1 MSSILVLVHS
11 KKGST
16 FSLAKEICT
25 GVEKCSMAEPKLRRV
40 EELKKRNTIDPL
52 ESPYHK
58 IPVVQKKDVIDCDAL
73 IMGSPTRFGNMS
85 AELKHFVD
93 QTLDVWISGDL
104 TGKVGAVFTST
115 GSLHGGQE
123 STLISMMLPLL
134 HHGMILAG
142 IPYSEPQLSS
152 TLSGG
157 TPYGASHVSF
167 ETNKNELSKDE
178 VILAQA
184 LGERVARITK
194 KLTEK

>member
-25 GVEKCSMAEPKLRRV
+25 GVEKCSTAEPKLRRV
-40 EELKKRNTIDPL
+40 EELKKRNTDSPL
-52 ESPYHK
+52 ESPYHDT
-58 IPVVQKKDVIDCDAL
+58 PVVQKKDVIDCDAL

-115 GSLHGGQE
+115 GSMHGGQE

-134 HHGMILAG
+134 HHGMILTG

-194 KLTEK
+194 KLTET

>member
-115 GSLHGGQE
+115 GSMHGGQE

-157 TPYGASHVSF
+157 TPYGASHVSLK
-167 ETNKNELSKDE
+167 TNKIELSKDE

-194 KLTEK
+194 KLSET

>member
-40 EELKKRNTIDPL
+40 EELKKSNTDSPL
-52 ESPYHK
+52 ESPYHDT
-58 IPVVQKKDVIDCDAL
+58 PVVQKKDVIDCDAL

-115 GSLHGGQE
+115 GSMHGGQE
-123 STLISMMLPLL
+123 STLISMMLPLF

-167 ETNKNELSKDE
+167 ETNKDELSKDE

-194 KLTEK
+194 KLTET

>member
-115 GSLHGGQE
+115 GSMHGGQG

-157 TPYGASHVSF
+157 TPYGASHVSLK
-167 ETNKNELSKDE
+167 TNKIELSKDE

-194 KLTEK
+194 KLSET

>member
-1 MSSILVLVHS
+1 MPSILVLVHS

-40 EELKKRNTIDPL
+40 EELKKRNTGGHL
-52 ESPYHK
+52 ESPYHNT
-58 IPVVQKKDVIDCDAL
+58 PVVQKKDVIDCDAL

-85 AELKHFVD
+85 AELKLFVD
-93 QTLDVWISGDL
+93 QTLDIWISGDL

-115 GSLHGGQE
+115 GSMHGGQE

-178 VILAQA
+178 IILAQA

-194 KLTEK
+194 KLTET

>member
-40 EELKKRNTIDPL
+40 EELKKRNTGGHL
-52 ESPYHK
+52 ESPYHN
-58 IPVVQKKDVIDCDAL
+58 IPVVQKKDIIDCDAL

-104 TGKVGAVFTST
+104 IGKVGAVFTST
-115 GSLHGGQE
+115 GSMHGGQE

-157 TPYGASHVSF
+157 TPYGPSHVSF
-167 ETNKNELSKDE
+167 EPNKNELSKDE
-178 VILAQA
+178 IILAQA

-194 KLTEK
+194 KLTET